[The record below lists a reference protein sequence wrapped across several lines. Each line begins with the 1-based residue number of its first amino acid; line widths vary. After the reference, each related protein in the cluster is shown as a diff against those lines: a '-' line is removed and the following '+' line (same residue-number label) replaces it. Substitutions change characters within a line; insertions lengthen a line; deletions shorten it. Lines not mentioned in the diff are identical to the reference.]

1 MISICGMRRGTLF
14 ILYFTY
20 HNGIHFLRI
29 TRVYRDYT
37 TSLDRW
43 AGDHPTLVLN
53 GGVDCFVFCF
63 IVCVKDC
70 KALVSCD
77 RQARTAQLR
86 CSEDECHEHILVEA
100 PGSFGSRRLEEVGLL
115 KSAREVEVPVIEAMK
130 RTCILE
136 KKGDVA
142 VTSSKSVV

>member
-77 RQARTAQLR
+77 RHTLFLSALLFVQRTVKPSSRVIDRLVPRSCDAPKMNATNTYSSRLQAPLDPA
-86 CSEDECHEHILVEA
+86 
-100 PGSFGSRRLEEVGLL
+100 GSR
-115 KSAREVEVPVIEAMK
+115 K
-130 RTCILE
+130 
-136 KKGDVA
+136 
-142 VTSSKSVV
+142 